1 MKWIFSSLEAIFQFE
16 AMISYHNIKHVVP
29 KLMITTVY
37 LALRTKYDSERF
49 ICTKQQSYEVLNRE
63 GNEVQI
69 DNLPNNE
76 AEKQIE
82 GVWLQ
87 RTVINYC
94 PMLFFGGC
102 EECEGNSGS
111 KRKMGREQ
119 EGLLD

>member
-69 DNLPNNE
+69 DNLP
-76 AEKQIE
+76 KQRSWKTNRGSLTPE
-82 GVWLQ
+82 NSYKLLSHV
-87 RTVINYC
+87 V
-94 PMLFFGGC
+94 FGGGVRSVKEILDQRMKW
-102 EECEGNSGS
+102 EES
-111 KRKMGREQ
+111 RK
-119 EGLLD
+119 DY